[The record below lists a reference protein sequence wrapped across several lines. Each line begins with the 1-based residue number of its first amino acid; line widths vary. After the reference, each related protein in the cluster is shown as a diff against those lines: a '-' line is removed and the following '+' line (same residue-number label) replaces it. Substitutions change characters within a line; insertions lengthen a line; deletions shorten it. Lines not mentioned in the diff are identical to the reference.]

1 MPALSSP
8 HRRPHQSLQQSPQQ
22 SSQQSP
28 QQSSQLPL
36 RMSRRYQLV
45 STLTAAA
52 LLASG
57 CATGPQANPD
67 DPLEPMNRVVFKAND
82 TLDQYVAVPLAKGY
96 QKVTPEPAR
105 IAVSN
110 FFSNFAD
117 VGNFVNN
124 VLQGKGVEATET
136 LMRVAINT
144 VLGIGGLI
152 DIATPAGLTKH
163 SQDFGLTLGVWGVPA
178 GPYLVLPVFG
188 PSSFRD
194 GVGVGASI
202 YLDPA
207 HYFDPAWRNTMFG
220 VNVISTRAN
229 LLGATDLL
237 SQAALDKYAFV
248 RDAYRQRRQYLINSG
263 SGKLPSYDDE
273 EETDATP
280 DSAPAAGPAAAP
292 AASPAP
298 QGAGTPAP
306 VKSVTEP
313 QTPAGEAAPKP

>member
-1 MPALSSP
+1 MPALSTL
-8 HRRPHQSLQQSPQQ
+8 HRQSPRSPQ
-22 SSQQSP
+22 SSPLSP
-28 QQSSQLPL
+28 
-36 RMSRRYQLV
+36 RYRLAGA
-45 STLTAAA
+45 LTAAA

-82 TLDQYVAVPLAKGY
+82 TLDEYVAVPLAKGY

-207 HYFDPAWRNTMFG
+207 HYFDPAWRNSMFG
-220 VNVISTRAN
+220 VNVVSTRAN

-263 SGKLPSYDDE
+263 SGKLPSYDEDE
-273 EETDATP
+273 ADTTP
-280 DSAPAAGPAAAP
+280 DSAPATGPAAAP

-313 QTPAGEAAPKP
+313 QAPAGEAAPKP

>member
-1 MPALSSP
+1 MPALSTLHRQSP
-8 HRRPHQSLQQSPQQ
+8 RSPQSPQ
-22 SSQQSP
+22 SSPLSP
-28 QQSSQLPL
+28 
-36 RMSRRYQLV
+36 RYRLAGA
-45 STLTAAA
+45 LTAAA

-67 DPLEPMNRVVFKAND
+67 DPLEPLNRVVFKAND
-82 TLDQYVAVPLAKGY
+82 TLDEYVAVPLAKGY

-207 HYFDPAWRNTMFG
+207 HYFDPAWRNSMFG
-220 VNVISTRAN
+220 VNVVSTRAN

-263 SGKLPSYDDE
+263 SGKLPSYDEDE
-273 EETDATP
+273 DEADTTP
-280 DSAPAAGPAAAP
+280 DSAPATGPAAAP

-313 QTPAGEAAPKP
+313 QAPAGEAAPKP

>member
-1 MPALSSP
+1 MPALSTLHRQSP
-8 HRRPHQSLQQSPQQ
+8 RSPRSPQSPQ
-22 SSQQSP
+22 SSPLSP
-28 QQSSQLPL
+28 
-36 RMSRRYQLV
+36 RYRLAGA
-45 STLTAAA
+45 LTAAA

-82 TLDQYVAVPLAKGY
+82 TLDEYVAVPLAKGY

-207 HYFDPAWRNTMFG
+207 HYFDPAWRNSMFG
-220 VNVISTRAN
+220 VNVVSTRAN

-263 SGKLPSYDDE
+263 SGKLPSYDEDE
-273 EETDATP
+273 DEADTTP
-280 DSAPAAGPAAAP
+280 DSAPATGPAAAP

-313 QTPAGEAAPKP
+313 QAPAGEAAPKP

>member
-1 MPALSSP
+1 MPALSTLHRQSP
-8 HRRPHQSLQQSPQQ
+8 RSPQSPQSPQ
-22 SSQQSP
+22 SSPLSP
-28 QQSSQLPL
+28 
-36 RMSRRYQLV
+36 RYRLAGA
-45 STLTAAA
+45 LTAAA

-82 TLDQYVAVPLAKGY
+82 TLDEYVAVPLAKGY

-207 HYFDPAWRNTMFG
+207 HYFDPAWRNSMFG
-220 VNVISTRAN
+220 VNVVSTRAN

-263 SGKLPSYDDE
+263 SGKLPSYDEDE
-273 EETDATP
+273 DEADTTP
-280 DSAPAAGPAAAP
+280 DSAPATGPAAAP

-313 QTPAGEAAPKP
+313 QAPAGEAAPKP